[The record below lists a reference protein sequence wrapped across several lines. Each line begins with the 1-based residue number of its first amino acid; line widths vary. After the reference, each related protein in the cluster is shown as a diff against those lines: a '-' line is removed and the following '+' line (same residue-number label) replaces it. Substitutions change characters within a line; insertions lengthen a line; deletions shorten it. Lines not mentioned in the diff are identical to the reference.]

1 MTSVELRNKLSA
13 KFDFEQWI
21 GILRE
26 MFPKV
31 EIFSHINQ
39 VSHTL
44 VKSGGQVGSIRLD
57 DGRSLAIYTFEV
69 NDNVLIDRNRKGL
82 RDIAAHTIDQSIIH
96 GVLAFY
102 YSKDVA
108 DYRLT
113 YIAKQSSFNENGE
126 LIKSETAPKRYTF
139 LLGENEPCRT
149 ASDRL
154 YELITKKKK
163 GSVYLADVTEAF
175 SVERLNKDFFAGY
188 KAQYS
193 KFLKLLADTKQNRD
207 YVKKLLGRLVFLQFL
222 QKKGWMGVLASRP
235 DWEGGDKNYLSHLI
249 EHYEGNDCILSDVLE
264 VLFFNTLNEKREGDI
279 ADARLGENIKIPYL
293 NGGLFEK
300 DSIDK
305 LDIDFPYSYFK
316 ELMDF
321 FSMYNFTI
329 DENDPDDSEIGV
341 DPEML
346 GHIFE
351 NLLEDNKDKGAF
363 YTPKEIVQYMC
374 KESILLY
381 LKRHTDDSLHSS
393 IETLITSRR
402 VPEILQTKEHAL
414 KIYNLLKS
422 IKVCDPAIG
431 SGAFPMG
438 ILNVLFHSRQLLY
451 GFTQDKHTFSH
462 AEVKREIIQENI
474 YGVDIEQGAVD
485 IARLRFWLALVVDEE
500 TPQALPNLDYKIVC
514 GDSLLS
520 RNNLHVPILN
530 VFSEYNRNKN
540 TDEKITLDRYQKLIH
555 DYLNTSEHN
564 VKDKYNQLISDIKS
578 YFKATLRDQY
588 RFYSKSEKALID
600 KYHMYLDLP
609 SKMKNIF
616 NEMPDENK
624 LPAKAKGELNKI
636 RKIIEERKQ
645 LINTT
650 LYNKLYQ
657 NAFEWRYEFPSLLD
671 KEGNFLG
678 FDLVIGNPPYLRIQG
693 IRDKNPD
700 LADELIRTYESAT
713 GSFDLY
719 VTFVERGLQII
730 KEHGILNYIMPV
742 KWSNA
747 AFGKGL
753 RSIVSEKH
761 AAYKIIN
768 FGAYQV
774 FNASTYTALQW
785 FIPNN
790 NELLYYELDKDLVTN
805 QELDVY
811 LKSLKDKKAAV
822 IKTEKLNKD
831 PWVLT
836 NGGTTEILEMLESHP
851 RRIGDLFEK
860 IFQGIATGKDDV
872 YFLYDCTEEGEL
884 VYGYSKQLNRSICIE
899 RRLVKPLL
907 KGEDVHRYNPI
918 STNRYV
924 IFPYKIEQGKAN
936 LYTEKGLADLF
947 PQGYSYLKECED
959 VLRSREKGRF
969 NIDGEWF
976 QYSRKQGILFA
987 ECEKLVAPDISIGG
1001 NFAYDE
1007 KGVFYQTT
1015 TVYGYIKKKET
1026 KESYKFWAALFN
1038 SRLFWWFLKNTGTVL
1053 ANGFFRFKPDYI
1065 KPFPIPMTVSP
1076 GTERL
1081 FSILCDYILF
1091 IKSQDTDISDLVSNK
1106 LISDYF
1112 ERIIDG
1118 CVYEIYF
1125 QNHMKEL
1132 EIDII
1137 NSALKIIRPI
1147 SILSSDRKKSQMI
1160 LDTFLTIKKTDN
1172 PIRNRLELFTLR
1184 SPKVLKVIIE
1194 G

>member
-31 EIFSHINQ
+31 EIFSYVNQ

-102 YSKDVA
+102 YSKEVA

-113 YIAKQSSFNENGE
+113 YIAKQSSFNEDGE

-163 GSVYLADVTEAF
+163 GSVYLTDVTEAF
-175 SVERLNKDFFAGY
+175 SVERLNKDFFTRY
-188 KAQYS
+188 KAQYYN
-193 KFLKLLADTKQNRD
+193 FLKLLADTKQNRD

-222 QKKGWMGVLASRP
+222 QKKGWMGVPASRP

-249 EHYEGNDCILSDVLE
+249 EHYEGNDRILSDVLE

-520 RNNLHVPILN
+520 RHPIDAPIEN
-530 VFSEYNRNKN
+530 VFVEYNKGKKEN
-540 TDEKITLDRYQKLIH
+540 EKMTLTKYKELVREYT
-555 DYLNTSEHN
+555 NTSNHQTKKLFRKTIE
-564 VKDKYNQLISDIKS
+564 DIKS
-578 YFKATLRDQY
+578 AFKTELSNQFKEKLSKLR
-588 RFYSKSEKALID
+588 
-600 KYHMYLDLP
+600 
-609 SKMKNIF
+609 
-616 NEMPDENK
+616 
-624 LPAKAKGELNKI
+624 G
-636 RKIIEERKQ
+636 KIIMLEGSTLFGERTKVEKTELKKLKEQ
-645 LINTT
+645 FNILEKEQEDIRT
-650 LYNKLYQ
+650 NKLYLD
-657 NAFEWRYEFPSLLD
+657 AFEWRFEFPSLLD
-671 KEGNFLG
+671 EKGNFIG
-678 FDLVIGNPPYLRIQG
+678 FDIIIGNPPYLRIQG
-693 IRDKNPD
+693 IRDVNP
-700 LADELIRTYESAT
+700 LFADELVKKYQSAT
-713 GSFDLY
+713 GAFDLY

-730 KEHGILNYIMPV
+730 KRQGIVNYIMPV
-742 KWSNA
+742 KWTNA

-753 RSIVSEKH
+753 RSIISEKNATH
-761 AAYKIIN
+761 QIIN

-790 NELLYYELDKDLVTN
+790 NELLYYELDKDLITN

-811 LKSLKDKKAAV
+811 LKSLKDKKASI
-822 IKTEKLNKD
+822 IKTEKLNKE

-836 NGGTTEILEMLESHP
+836 AGGTAEILEMLENHP

-872 YFLYDCTEEGEL
+872 YFLYDCTEDGEL

-987 ECEKLVAPDISIGG
+987 ECEKLVAPDISMGG

-1076 GTERL
+1076 DTERL
-1081 FSILCDYILF
+1081 FSILYDYILF

-1106 LISDYF
+1106 LILDYF

-1147 SILSSDRKKSQMI
+1147 STLSSDKEKSQMI

-1184 SPKVLKVIIE
+1184 STELLKLIIE
-1194 G
+1194 E